1 MPQHGNQAPPST
13 SALQLTAPET
23 RPSEIK
29 RFCHSLHTSISS
41 LLDEVPAKR
50 LSFDDNA
57 PVTDESFLT
66 VSSAQADSTKM
77 PSVDVGVAMTPVT
90 LNSVSVATDLV
101 QMSSVA
107 VETDPLPDWK
117 YKARQYQEKLA
128 EAEEKIVTLE
138 NELEKVSKIFYLCMF

>member
-1 MPQHGNQAPPST
+1 M
-13 SALQLTAPET
+13 
-23 RPSEIK
+23 
-29 RFCHSLHTSISS
+29 
-41 LLDEVPAKR
+41 DEDKFPAKR
-50 LSFDDNA
+50 LSFDDNE

-77 PSVDVGVAMTPVT
+77 LSVDVGVAMTPVT

-107 VETDPLPDWK
+107 VETDPLPDWE

-138 NELEKVSKIFYLCMF
+138 NELEKVSKIFLFVYVLGSFFASWGIILMTCKRGQIIKICIFER